1 MPRCPP
7 ILKRPSRFTRIDGD
21 EDNMTPRKPWTAYL
35 GPLFLVFLMLVP
47 QPSWIVLVS
56 SQYISSTTGLIHITV
71 TTILTILAINSLAI
85 CTFRDPG
92 RPTMDDLDSDE
103 AIRGP
108 TLTVDHFDDEDEA
121 FLWEDDEDPNDF
133 NSARKWCRTCWAPKP
148 DRAHHCSS
156 CGRCVLRMDHHC
168 PWVSQCV
175 GHRTH
180 AAFLHLLTCI
190 TLLSLYI
197 GINAVLV
204 LYAFLFA
211 PVAQPVQDTTALHC
225 LFLVILGL
233 IFAMVIGSF
242 LGFHIYLAFTNQTTL
257 EQLSPFILL
266 KYLPKPKEPR
276 HAPGTS
282 ITQGTTPST
291 TSREVPRISIPGQTD
306 EPPHYFPSPPATP
319 PPPPLPL
326 DTFRHV
332 LLAANPLSTIPRST
346 PETPSDISPG
356 RVIFSSSPVATT
368 AGHNSLP
375 RSMTGYHEWDE
386 HSLSFAQ
393 RRLVRRTADRI
404 GLWDLGWRRNVI
416 ATLGSGDPSYRSRG
430 TRSREDEYPTR
441 TMEEGVSLTGSTSA
455 TRDRPQHRS
464 GSGGGGSNSTYTRLQ
479 SGSRRT
485 GLIKPYS
492 WRWWLAVLFNGGPP
506 RGDGRTY
513 LRNPKARAALEEL
526 RRGLEEAEWRE
537 RGDAS
542 EQARVRNDLAA
553 APVRGPRHG
562 RPSGRTEDDMELH
575 EI

>member
-291 TSREVPRISIPGQTD
+291 TSRE
-306 EPPHYFPSPPATP
+306 
-319 PPPPLPL
+319 
-326 DTFRHV
+326 
-332 LLAANPLSTIPRST
+332 
-346 PETPSDISPG
+346 
-356 RVIFSSSPVATT
+356 
-368 AGHNSLP
+368 
-375 RSMTGYHEWDE
+375 
-386 HSLSFAQ
+386 

-416 ATLGSGDPSYRSRG
+416 ATLG
-430 TRSREDEYPTR
+430 
-441 TMEEGVSLTGSTSA
+441 
-455 TRDRPQHRS
+455 
-464 GSGGGGSNSTYTRLQ
+464 
-479 SGSRRT
+479 
-485 GLIKPYS
+485 

-553 APVRGPRHG
+553 APVRGARHG